1 MAQSIFIPKATTS
14 DLAALDY
21 FTPKDAV
28 LPAGTGCFSTGINKH
43 PLIAFPDASSP
54 DNAIFF
60 EGVMGKDW
68 GESFITV
75 DVYWVSPAIV
85 GDVVWFVAW
94 ERDSALPFSAN
105 LAVDSYAAEKA
116 IVSPAPPVF
125 GQIRKAS
132 LVFTQAEADG
142 LSAGDPFRLR
152 VRRDGGALLDTLV
165 GNALL
170 FRVDTEGIP

>member
-1 MAQSIFIPKATTS
+1 MAQSIFIPKSTTS

-21 FTPKDAV
+21 FTADDAV
-28 LPAGTGCFSTGINKH
+28 YPASTACFPEGENKH
-43 PLIAFPDASSP
+43 PLVSYPEASSP

-60 EGVMGKDW
+60 PGVMGKDW

-75 DVYWVSPAIV
+75 DIYWVAPAIV
-85 GDVVWFVAW
+85 GDVVWFVSW

-105 LAVDSYAAEKA
+105 LSADSYAAEKSVA
-116 IVSPAPPVF
+116 STAPPAYA
-125 GQIRKAS
+125 QIRKAS

-152 VRRDGGALLDTLV
+152 VRRDGGVLLDTLS
-165 GNALL
+165 GDAQL
-170 FRVDTEGIP
+170 FRVYTEGIP